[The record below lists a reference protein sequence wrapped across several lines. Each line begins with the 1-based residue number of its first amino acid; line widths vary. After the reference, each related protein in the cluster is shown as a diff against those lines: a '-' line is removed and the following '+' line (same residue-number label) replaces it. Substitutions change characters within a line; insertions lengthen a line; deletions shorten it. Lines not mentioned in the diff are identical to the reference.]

1 MDETESLEQRADRLT
16 AAYRRQTWAR
26 FAAVFFPVPFTVLL
40 LRFELEPWH
49 YYVAGAAYLIFSAA
63 LFHYDTVQSA
73 RVDAAVKA
81 AAATQSAAKAQ
92 GNRADAGGI
101 P

>member
-1 MDETESLEQRADRLT
+1 MVEIESLDQRAERLT
-16 AAYRRQTWAR
+16 TLYRRNTWGR
-26 FAAVFFPVPFTVLL
+26 FVAVFFPVPLVVLL

-73 RVDAAVKA
+73 KVDAAVKA
-81 AAATQSAAKAQ
+81 AEEARNEAAGAA
-92 GNRADAGGI
+92 GV